1 MLMSYANDMPT
12 VTQTAA
18 LASQLRVSVM
28 RLARR
33 LRAERA
39 AHALTLTQ
47 IAALATLEREGP
59 LCPGELAAHEQV
71 QPPSMTR
78 VLLALEEQKL
88 IARSP
93 HPSDGRQHVVTLTAA
108 ARELLREDR
117 RRREAWLA
125 QRLIEL
131 TAEERDILR
140 QAVPL
145 IDRLTRS

>member
-1 MLMSYANDMPT
+1 MSYANDMPT
-12 VTQTAA
+12 LTHTAA

-39 AHALTLTQ
+39 GHSLSLTQ
-47 IAALATLEREGP
+47 ISALTTLEREGP
-59 LCPGELAAHEQV
+59 LGPGELAAHEQV

-78 VLLALEEQKL
+78 VLAGLQERQL
-88 IARSP
+88 IERTP
-93 HPSDGRQHVVTLTAA
+93 HASDGRQHVVTLTKD

-125 QRLIEL
+125 QKLAEL
-131 TAEERDILR
+131 TPAQRDVLR
-140 QAVPL
+140 RAATI
-145 IDRLTRS
+145 IDGIARS